1 MKEKIIRR
9 LKDSFVGLLTLCS
22 IVVAFEFIY
31 RFNVSSWKETTIQ
44 ILVIIISISN
54 IVFIIKKYGE
64 K

>member
-1 MKEKIIRR
+1 MKEKIIKR

-44 ILVIIISISN
+44 ILVIAVSISN
-54 IVFIIKKYGE
+54 IVFIIKKHGG